1 MNPPPSRPL
10 ETSVPG
16 SETKRK
22 LSRELAIQT
31 PDGAV
36 KNVPLGGERVSL
48 GRTTA
53 NDLCFADDPGLSRQ
67 HLEFELKDG
76 QWLVRDLGSRNG
88 TYVNGK
94 QITGEH
100 GLHPGD
106 RIAAGHLM
114 IDFRIGGSDTEHT
127 IVFVE
132 PGPSAAHATT
142 IETDLAGALIEPA
155 VTSPVKAQSTAP
167 TQALILAGQQLSGH
181 MPLDQLFRL
190 VLDLSIEAVGAA
202 RGVLMTVEGDELV
215 AQAATGGEFQIS
227 TLIRDRVVNKRTSV
241 LIYDALGDADLRFRE
256 SIVSQS
262 IRSIMAV
269 PLQTEARVIGLI
281 YVDAAGIL
289 MPFTKEHL
297 SLLTV
302 MANIAAIRI
311 EQARLQEVERI
322 ERIYEHDL
330 SQAAEIQAQLLPAA
344 PPQVPGLEML
354 GCNIPCRTVGGDYFD
369 YFLCPDG
376 RVTLLVGDVS
386 GKGMP
391 AALLMSSLQ
400 ARLQVLSEMG
410 LPPATL
416 VARLNQGL
424 TARTPGNRFIT
435 FFFSIYDPATG
446 ELTYCNAGH
455 NPPLVLRRDG
465 SIELLEAGGLV
476 LGLVAAAPYQEGKVT
491 LQPGE
496 EVILF
501 SDGVTEANG
510 VSGDEEFGEERLAQT
525 VKRLAPLPVGNI
537 LDEVVRTLRVWTG
550 GKPFADDV
558 TLLVARRV

>member
-1 MNPPPSRPL
+1 M
-10 ETSVPG
+10 PG

-22 LSRELAIQT
+22 LSRELSIQT
-31 PDGAV
+31 PDGNT
-36 KNVPLGGERVSL
+36 KYVPLGGERVSL

-76 QWLVRDLGSRNG
+76 SWLVRDLGSRNG

-100 GLHPGD
+100 AMQPGD

-114 IDFRIGGSDTEHT
+114 IEFRIGGSDTEHT
-127 IVFVE
+127 VFFVE
-132 PGPSAAHATT
+132 PGPAAAHATT
-142 IETDLAGALIEPA
+142 IETDLAGALVEPA
-155 VTSPVKAQSTAP
+155 VATPFKAQGTAP

-202 RGVLMTVEGDELV
+202 RGILMTIEGEELV

-256 SIVSQS
+256 SIVSQA

-269 PLQTEARVIGLI
+269 PLQTADRVIGLI

-322 ERIYEHDL
+322 ERIHEHDL
-330 SQAAEIQAQLLPAA
+330 SQAAEIQSQLLPAA

-354 GCNIPCRTVGGDYFD
+354 GCNLPCRTVGGDYFD
-369 YFLCPDG
+369 YFNYPDG
-376 RVTLLVGDVS
+376 RVALLVGDVS

-400 ARLQVLSEMG
+400 ARLQVLSEIG
-410 LPPATL
+410 LAPATL
-416 VARLNQGL
+416 VAPPQPGSDREDAGQPLHHL
-424 TARTPGNRFIT
+424 LLLHLRSSHRRTDLLQCRDIIHR
-435 FFFSIYDPATG
+435 S
-446 ELTYCNAGH
+446 
-455 NPPLVLRRDG
+455 VLRRDG

-476 LGLVAAAPYQEGKVT
+476 LGLVNAAPYQEGK
-491 LQPGE
+491 
-496 EVILF
+496 I
-501 SDGVTEANG
+501 
-510 VSGDEEFGEERLAQT
+510 
-525 VKRLAPLPVGNI
+525 
-537 LDEVVRTLRVWTG
+537 
-550 GKPFADDV
+550 
-558 TLLVARRV
+558 VARSPAKRSSCSAME